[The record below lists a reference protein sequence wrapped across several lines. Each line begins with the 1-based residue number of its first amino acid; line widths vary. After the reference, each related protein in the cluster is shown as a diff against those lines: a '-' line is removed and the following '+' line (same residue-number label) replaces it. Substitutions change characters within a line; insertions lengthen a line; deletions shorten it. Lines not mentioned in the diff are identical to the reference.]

1 MSTYRLCYE
10 CSIKAIPNDLPK
22 WQRAIM
28 VAAFYMADREDMPC
42 SVCNKSPVIS
52 EVDEEAKNNASQ

>member
-1 MSTYRLCYE
+1 
-10 CSIKAIPNDLPK
+10 
-22 WQRAIM
+22 M
-28 VAAFYMADREDMPC
+28 VAAFYMADREDKPC